1 MTGTT
6 DPFQVPSAEFT
17 ERRARAAA
25 AAKAAGYA
33 GLIVCSRGGG
43 TVDRYANVLYLAN
56 FYSSFPFIPDVAGHW
71 SARAHAFV
79 VLPVDGAPILI
90 TDMPVKPEE
99 VRVTDVRT
107 GDDVVAELA
116 RAVTDRGLAESTLG
130 VAGADALPWTTAQAI
145 QGALPEARLE
155 PADALLDRL
164 RMIKSPAEIRLLRK
178 ASEIGGRAI
187 DGMMEKA
194 VAGASHGEIM
204 GEGLRLL
211 AAEGAMLYNNFI
223 GSGRGGNDPRA
234 TYADFPTWS
243 SEARIED
250 GDWFHIGAS
259 GVWRGYYFDH
269 SRSKPIGNPTAPQ
282 VEAFEA
288 AIAAVEASI
297 ARVRP
302 GVTAGEVAEAGFAR
316 LVELGFSTKSDFNG
330 MGHGVGMGWDLP
342 WLVPGDA
349 TELEPDMVLCVERS
363 VEKQGYVGDF
373 EQTVL
378 VTATGSELLT
388 HARKRRW

>member
-1 MTGTT
+1 MV
-6 DPFQVPSAEFT
+6 DPYLVFPEEFA
-17 ERRARAAA
+17 ARQAA
-25 AAKAAGYA
+25 AAKAAKEAGFD

-56 FYSSFPFIPDVAGHW
+56 FYSSFPYIPDVAGHW
-71 SARAHAFV
+71 TARAHAFI
-79 VLPVDGAPILI
+79 VLPVGGAPVLI
-90 TDMPVKPEE
+90 TDMPTKPED
-99 VRVTDVRT
+99 THIADVRT
-107 GDDVVAELA
+107 GDDVVALVAE
-116 RAVTDRGLAESTLG
+116 AVNDRGLGVARLA
-130 VAGADALPWTTAQAI
+130 VAGADALPWPTFRAI
-145 QGALPEARLE
+145 QAALPKAAFE

-164 RMIKSPAEIRLLRK
+164 RMIKSPAEIALLRK
-178 ASEIGGRAI
+178 ASEIGGGAI
-187 DGMMEKA
+187 DTMMDAA
-194 VAGASHGEIM
+194 VAGASHGEVM
-204 GEGLRLL
+204 GEGLRAL
-211 AAEGAMLYNNFI
+211 AAQGAMLYNNYI
-223 GSGRGGNDPRA
+223 GSGRGGNDPRLH
-234 TYADFPTWS
+234 YADFPTWS
-243 SEARIED
+243 SDARIED

-297 ARVRP
+297 AAIRP
-302 GVTAGEVAEAGFAR
+302 GAIAGRVAEAGFAR

-349 TELEPDMVLCVERS
+349 TVLEPNMVLCVERS
-363 VEKQGYVGDF
+363 VEKRGYVGDF

-388 HARKRRW
+388 HAVKRRW